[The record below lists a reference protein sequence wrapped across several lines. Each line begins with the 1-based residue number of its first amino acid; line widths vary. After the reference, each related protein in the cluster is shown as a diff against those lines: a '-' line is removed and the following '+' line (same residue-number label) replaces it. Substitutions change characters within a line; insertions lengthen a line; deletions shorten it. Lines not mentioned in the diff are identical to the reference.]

1 MDLPDTSMPPDDRRV
16 ILHLDMDAFYA
27 AIEVRDDPALAGK
40 PLIVGHRGRRGVVT
54 TCSYEARKYG
64 VRSAMPS
71 VTAER
76 LCPDALWVPVRMD
89 RYAEVSGRIFAI
101 LRDATPVLEP
111 LSIDEAFLD
120 LTGVAALLD
129 PTGPIQAT
137 LRPVANLE
145 DGRRVAAHLKRRI
158 RETEGLTASVGVAPN
173 KYLAKVASDL
183 EKPDGL
189 VVLSR
194 ETIETRLWPLPVT
207 RLWGVGPKTAPLLTR
222 DGLKT
227 IGEVAR
233 ASEARL
239 VRLVGEGFA
248 AHIHALAH
256 GLDDRPVESDRET
269 KSISEERT
277 YGEDL
282 RDPETI
288 DRALLERSEG
298 VARSLRREGL
308 RGRTVHIKVRT
319 GDFTTITRALTL
331 DGPTDLTETIVAA
344 ARALYRERVQLG
356 RQGVRL
362 LGVGVTGLLR
372 ADRGSV
378 PGATGSLFPAE
389 DEQRRIADETRARK
403 SAAAADAVRSRLGED
418 AITRARL
425 LRSSDRPGPPP
436 GRKEG
441 NSKSQEPS
449 GS

>member
-1 MDLPDTSMPPDDRRV
+1 MHPDDRV

-40 PLIVGHRGRRGVVT
+40 PVIVGHRGRRGVVT
-54 TCSYEARKYG
+54 TCSYEARPFG

-71 VTAER
+71 LTAER
-76 LCPDALWVPVRMD
+76 LCPQAIWVPVRMD
-89 RYAEVSGRIFAI
+89 RYAEASRRIFAI
-101 LRDATPVLEP
+101 LRDATPVFEP

-120 LTGVAALLD
+120 LTSVAALLD
-129 PTGPIQAT
+129 PAGPIQAG
-137 LRPVANLE
+137 LRPVASLE
-145 DGRRVAAHLKRRI
+145 DGRRVAVSLKRRI

-189 VVLSR
+189 VVLAR
-194 ETIETRLWPLPVT
+194 AAIETRLWPLPVT
-207 RLWGVGPKTAPLLTR
+207 RLWGVGPKTAPRLER
-222 DGLKT
+222 AGLKT
-227 IGEVAR
+227 IGDVAR
-233 ASEARL
+233 AGEARL
-239 VRLVGEGFA
+239 TALVGDGFA
-248 AHIHALAH
+248 EHLVALAH
-256 GLDDRPVESDRET
+256 GLDDRPVETDRES

-277 YGEDL
+277 YEEDL
-282 RDPETI
+282 RDPEAI

-344 ARALYRERVQLG
+344 ARVLFRDRVRLG

-362 LGVGVTGLLR
+362 LGVGLTGLVR
-372 ADRGSV
+372 EGGRPA
-378 PGATGSLFPAE
+378 PGATGSLF
-389 DEQRRIADETRARK
+389 ADEAETRRAADEARARK
-403 SAAAADAVRSRLGED
+403 SAAASDAVRSRLGED

-425 LRSSDRPGPPP
+425 LRTTGRPGPPP
-436 GRKEG
+436 GKDEG
-441 NSKSQEPS
+441 K
-449 GS
+449 G